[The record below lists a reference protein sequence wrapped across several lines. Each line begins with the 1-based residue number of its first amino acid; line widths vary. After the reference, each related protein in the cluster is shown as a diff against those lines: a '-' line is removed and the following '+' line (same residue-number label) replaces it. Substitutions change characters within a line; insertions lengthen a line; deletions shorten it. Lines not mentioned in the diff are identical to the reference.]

1 MKRKILFITGTR
13 ADFGKQKTLMNAV
26 QNHKDFELKIFCT
39 GMHLMSKYGYT
50 VEEIKKAG
58 FSGNLFHF
66 LNQVEGESM
75 EMVLSNTIAGLSR
88 YLHENPVDLIIVH
101 GDRVET
107 LAGAMVGALNN
118 TLVGHIEGGEVSGTI
133 DDLIRHATS
142 KMSHLHFTASHTA
155 RNRLLQLGEKENSIF
170 NIGSPDV
177 DVMLSNSLPKLDEVR
192 ERYDIDFEDYAVAIL
207 HPVTT
212 EIDKMKENAEKFVSA
227 IKESDIN
234 FVIIYPNNDLG
245 SEYIFEAYE
254 KLRNNSNIKIFP
266 SLRFEY
272 FLTLLKNSLFIIGNS
287 SAGIHEAPIYGVPT
301 LDIGTRQ
308 NNRFVHESITHHSF
322 DINELIM
329 AMSKLRQKKRYPF
342 TNHYGSGR
350 SAENFIEI
358 LETTEIWN
366 TRHQKRFI
374 DINIK

>member
-177 DVMLSNSLPKLDEVR
+177 DVMLSDSLPKLDEVR

-212 EIDKMKENAEKFVSA
+212 EIDKMKENAGKFVSA
-227 IKESDIN
+227 IRESDIN

-254 KLRNNSNIKIFP
+254 ELRNNSNIKIFP

-308 NNRFVHESITHHSF
+308 NNRFVHESITHYPF
-322 DINELIM
+322 DVNKLIM
-329 AMSKLRQKKRYPF
+329 AMRKLRNKKRF
-342 TNHYGSGR
+342 SRTNHYGIGK

-358 LETTEIWN
+358 LESNEIWN
-366 TRHQKRFI
+366 TKHQKRFI
-374 DINIK
+374 DINS